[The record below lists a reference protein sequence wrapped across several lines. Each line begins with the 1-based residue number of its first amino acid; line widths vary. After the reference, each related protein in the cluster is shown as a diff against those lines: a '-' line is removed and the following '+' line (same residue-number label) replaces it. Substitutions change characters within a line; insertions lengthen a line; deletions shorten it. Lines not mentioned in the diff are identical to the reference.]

1 MERSFSLSEISEI
14 VKELLDI
21 LPKGVVLFDG
31 EMGVGKTTIISEI
44 ARQMGVEDE
53 PSSPTYS
60 IVNEYFSRKH
70 GVIYHFD
77 CYRLSSEEEAYDIGM
92 DEYLFSGNYCFIEWG
107 EKIENLLPDKYVRVT
122 IQAKNEIRL
131 ITVET

>member
-1 MERSFSLSEISEI
+1 
-14 VKELLDI
+14 
-21 LPKGVVLFDG
+21 VLFDG

-107 EKIENLLPDKYVRVT
+107 EKIENLLPDKYVRVI
-122 IQAKNEIRL
+122 IQVKNEIRL